1 MTAPAMTSGILR
13 NRNARAIVII
23 APIARIAREP
33 DGDGWLVITH
43 RGHAWLHGNRQ
54 AALDDKRWLDD
65 QWRRE

>member
-33 DGDGWLVITH
+33 DGKGWLVITH
-43 RGHAWLHGNRQ
+43 RGHAWLLDGQWKRQ
-54 AALDDKRWLDD
+54 
-65 QWRRE
+65 